1 MWRSAPFFSHQLMNS
16 DRAIPLTRSPKEPE
30 MPSAKKVLFRPVALF
45 PFLQCSLA
53 LPVLCALSIGLWSD
67 NSWAQRSRTQ
77 FNPPPRQEL
86 QRPEPPSVSP
96 TSPITFP
103 ATDASSPLGK
113 ALASCEPKADASELS
128 LPATRGEIKLDRC
141 YRGRDHLVCQF
152 NALMEEANSLLANYR
167 KIVDANYPEV
177 RDVGGICTIKP
188 AALAND
194 LQNATEFENRFKAF
208 KAEYEARSACANRIE
223 QSLTQV
229 AFPDMAQGASLV
241 KSMTDAING
250 DVKGLSEVKGR
261 LAEIAEKM
269 ALSHKAMGTLQKIHR
284 AMCLAVQQ

>member
-1 MWRSAPFFSHQLMNS
+1 
-16 DRAIPLTRSPKEPE
+16 
-30 MPSAKKVLFRPVALF
+30 MPSTKKVLFRLVAVF
-45 PFLQCSLA
+45 PYPQCSLA

-86 QRPEPPSVSP
+86 QRPELPSVSP
-96 TSPITFP
+96 ASPITFP
-103 ATDASSPLGK
+103 ATDASSSLGK

-152 NALMEEANSLLANYR
+152 NALIAEANSLLGNYR

-177 RDVGGICTIKP
+177 RDVGGICTIKEDT
-188 AALAND
+188 LAND

-229 AFPDMAQGASLV
+229 VFLEMTQGPNLV
-241 KSMTDAING
+241 KSMTDAIDG
-250 DVKGLSEVKGR
+250 DVKGVSEVQGR
-261 LAEIAEKM
+261 LAELSEKM
-269 ALSHKAMGTLQKIHR
+269 VSSRKAMATLQKIHR
-284 AMCLAVQQ
+284 AMCTAHPSAGTENKDRISQ